1 MTKKK
6 VRDNYLKKIRNIG
19 IIAHIDAGKTTLTER
34 ILFYTNKIHRLGE
47 VHDGTATMD
56 FMPEEQQRGITIGSA
71 CTSCHWSGRQIN
83 IIDTPGHVD
92 FTIEVERAL
101 RVLDGAVGVFCAV
114 GGVEPQSETV
124 WRQSE
129 HYQVPKLA
137 FVNKMDRVGAD
148 FFGVVQEIE
157 DKLGANPLVMQ
168 IPVGQGRE
176 FSGIIDLLGFKFL
189 TFDPKSSGSTVQ
201 ESELSP
207 EQTAEARKFR
217 EKLIENLA
225 DFDETL
231 LERYLA
237 GQEISSDT
245 LIPIIRKTVINFQT
259 VPIFLGSALKNIGV
273 QPLLHAICEFLP
285 SPLEVSQVQG
295 VDPET
300 GKVKSFPVALDAP
313 LSALVFKISMETGR
327 IVCLMRLYSGR
338 IQAGENIHNVTQGK
352 EHRAARL
359 FTLHAEHKERLQEAR
374 AGEIVAVAGLKEART
389 GDTYCGQAQQ
399 IILEQISE
407 YKPVISLALEPR
419 NAPEEEKLLQGLEK
433 LLKED
438 PTLSLTRDED
448 TEQIIL
454 SGMGELHLEVILER
468 LKREYKVDL
477 RSGKPQV
484 VYRET
489 VGSSARVEDEF
500 FRELG
505 EEWHYGHITL
515 AVEPMPRSQENLI
528 VIEPD
533 RSLFPRN
540 WVESVYQALEDGL
553 QSGVLKGFPV
563 QGVRVRVLDLKRSQ
577 EHSSAIGYHMAAGGA
592 LKKGLLQAS
601 PLLMEPIMRVDIVV
615 PEDFVGEVISLLGG
629 KGGKVENMYERG
641 GGKVIQALCP
651 LRHLFG
657 FSTDLR
663 SATQG
668 RGNFIMKFDRFDV
681 LESSAN

>member
-6 VRDNYLKKIRNIG
+6 TSENYLQKIRNIG

-34 ILFYTNKIHRLGE
+34 ILFYSKKIHRLGE

-56 FMPEEQQRGITIGSA
+56 FMPEEQERGITIGSA
-71 CTSCHWSGRQIN
+71 CTSCHWLGRQIN

-101 RVLDGAVGVFCAV
+101 RVLDGAVGVFCGV

-148 FFGVVQEIE
+148 FFGVVKEIQA
-157 DKLGANPLVMQ
+157 KLGANPLVMQ
-168 IPVGQGRE
+168 LPWGQGQD
-176 FSGIIDLLGFKFL
+176 FAGIIDLLGFKYV
-189 TFDPKSSGSTVQ
+189 TFDPETRGAEVQ
-201 ESELSP
+201 ELELTP
-207 EQTAEARKFR
+207 EQAAEARKWR

-225 DFDETL
+225 DFDESL
-231 LERYLA
+231 LEPYLA
-237 GQEISSDT
+237 GEEISAET
-245 LIPIIRKTVINFQT
+245 LIPIIRKSVINFQT
-259 VPIFLGSALKNIGV
+259 VPVFLGSALKNIGA
-273 QPLLHAICEFLP
+273 QPLLNAVCEFLP

-295 VDPET
+295 LEPVT
-300 GKVKSFPVALDAP
+300 RKVKSFPVAPDSP
-313 LSALVFKISMETGR
+313 LSALVFKISMEGGR
-327 IVCLMRLYSGR
+327 LLCLMRLYSGR
-338 IQAGENIHNVTQGK
+338 IQAGENIYNVTQGK

-359 FTLHAEHKERLQEAR
+359 FTLHAGHKERLHEAR

-389 GDTYCGQAQQ
+389 GDTYCHLDQK

-419 NAPEEEKLLQGLEK
+419 NAPEEEKLLDGLEK
-433 LLKED
+433 MLKED
-438 PTLSLTRDED
+438 PTLSLKRDED

-468 LKREYKVDL
+468 LRREYKVDL

-489 VGSSARVEDEF
+489 IGSSARVEDAF

-505 EEWHYGHITL
+505 EELHYGQVSL
-515 AVEPMPRSQENLI
+515 KLEPIKRSQECQILFELDRTQYPKTW
-528 VIEPD
+528 IE
-533 RSLFPRN
+533 N
-540 WVESVYQALEDGL
+540 VYQAVEDGL

-563 QGVRVRVLDLKRSQ
+563 QGVRVSILELKKSPD
-577 EHSSAIGYHMAAGGA
+577 HSSPIGYHMAAGGA
-592 LKKGLLQAS
+592 LKKGLLQAN

-615 PEDFVGEVISLLGG
+615 PEDFVGDAISLLGS

-657 FSTDLR
+657 FSTELR

-681 LESSAN
+681 LEANAQ